1 MPIGAMIGAMGN
13 MFSTFANNEMAKQRE
28 AMARSENFRYNEM
41 SADAADARTRKLYAD
56 LYSPKAQMEQIKEA
70 GLSPSIFSGSGLASK
85 SGVSGAQGGGAGGV
99 NPNVFAADPIGAAVA
114 AAGIAKTK
122 AETENIKAD
131 TSNKEA
137 NNPNI
142 IKQSN
147 LIDAEILDKLK
158 EAGYKEAVT
167 KSVEVQTQLQK
178 LSYEIE
184 LWKKD
189 EGFTYEMIESSAREM
204 YNNSMLSNELYE
216 QAKIKKELD
225 NATFEENVKKA
236 ALENSQILTDILLK
250 ESEIELNN
258 TQAETLLQNVLI
270 NWFNAE
276 IYKLSEKAKI
286 WHMKN
291 QIDVELKKLGMNAT
305 ISKNENEIK
314 IYTSILQAITSL
326 VSVSMIAKGGIPLK
340 KAEETKETKQSGQ
353 PSLPY
358 N

>member
-13 MFSTFANNEMAKQRE
+13 MLSTFANNEMAKQRE
-28 AMARSENFRYNEM
+28 AIARQENFRYNEL
-41 SADAADARTRKLYAD
+41 SADAADSRTRKLYSD

-70 GLSPSIFSGSGLASK
+70 GLSPSIFSGSGLAGK

-137 NNPNI
+137 NQPNI
-142 IKQSN
+142 IKQGELINAETIEKLSN
-147 LIDAEILDKLK
+147 
-158 EAGYKEAVT
+158 AGYKEAVT

-178 LSYEIE
+178 LNYEIE

-189 EGFTYEMIESSAREM
+189 EGFTYEMIESSASEM
-204 YNNSMLSNELYE
+204 YNNSLLSNELYE
-216 QAKIKKELD
+216 QAKTKKELD

-236 ALENSQILTDILLK
+236 ALENSQIFADILLK
-250 ESEIELNN
+250 QSQIELNS
-258 TQAETLLQNVLI
+258 TQAETMLHNVLI
-270 NWFNAE
+270 NWYNAE
-276 IYKLSEKAKI
+276 IYKLSEKAKV

-291 QIDVELKKLGMNAT
+291 QIEVELYKLGIDAT
-305 ISKNENEIK
+305 IAANENEIK
-314 IYTSILQAITSL
+314 VYTSILQAISSL
-326 VSVSMIAKGGIPLK
+326 VGVSMLASGGIPVK
-340 KAEETKETKQSGQ
+340 TKNEQKTTKQSGN
-353 PSLPY
+353 PSYPY